1 MNQMSAGIP
10 GKEPPSPEDRRLI
23 DAYLNSDVSPED
35 FGTLERR
42 LLESAALRAYF
53 RQALAVDALLY
64 EWQEGGPVQPVQ
76 ERRGMVEVSSQRD
89 QLVERRG
96 RRWQLPFH
104 LAAAVGL
111 VWVACFEIAWLGFI
125 APGVPGGQAPQRGAK
140 PAIAQL
146 VSQSKDARFAKSRPQ
161 TSAAGLSFGK
171 EWVGLTHGS
180 VTLRFESGA
189 TVFLQAPAQL
199 GIDSPLRC
207 FLEYGRVSVT
217 APESARDFVVATEA
231 VEVVDLGTRFEV
243 SVDRASGMADVSV
256 SEGLV
261 DLKLGSPGVARV
273 VQPVT
278 EGQSARIDATGTI
291 VEVRS
296 LPAVGSERMMPP
308 RLLAHLALDEI
319 RENGTLVDAS
329 GQGHHGTAQP
339 AGVSQAVAGHVSQA
353 ASLAN
358 GRWIDVSDLVTSFRA
373 LDAFTVSCWIRNP
386 RTGVAV
392 VFSASDGTAHQ
403 RLQLQVHQGSLA
415 YGWQAGSEFDA
426 ISGAVK
432 GWGRDQWHHIAM
444 TFDRGLVSLY
454 LDGGLVGSGRYG
466 RKLGLAAVGPAGLAG
481 ISQVQVGRLPDASP
495 GRDIWPQWFDGDIDD
510 LQIYGTALSAAAIG
524 QLFHMPGQTLPEL
537 HPWHGGSARHP
548 YFGRNASDGLPGRVL
563 ERPAFPS
570 KKNYKT
576 GFGMM
581 PTRYG
586 GPTSEL
592 RATVEAGRNVF
603 DFQLTSSE

>member
-1 MNQMSAGIP
+1 MNQTSAGTP
-10 GKEPPSPEDRRLI
+10 GMEPPSPEERRFI
-23 DAYLNSDVSPED
+23 DAYLNGDVSPED
-35 FGTLERR
+35 FATLERR
-42 LLESAALRAYF
+42 LLESAALRAYL
-53 RQALAVDALLY
+53 RQALAVDSLLY

-76 ERRGMVEVSSQRD
+76 EGRVTGEVSSQRD

-96 RRWQLPFH
+96 RRWQLPFQ
-104 LAAAVGL
+104 LAAASAL
-111 VWVACFEIAWLGFI
+111 VVVACFGIAWLGFI
-125 APGVPGGQAPQRGAK
+125 ALGVPGRQAPQRGAK
-140 PAIAQL
+140 PAIARL
-146 VSQSKDARFAKSRPQ
+146 VAQSKDARFAKSRSQ
-161 TSAAGLSFGK
+161 TGDGGLSFGK

-189 TVFLQAPAQL
+189 TVLLQAPAQL

-243 SVDRASGMADVSV
+243 SVDRTSGMADVTV

-278 EGQSARIDATGTI
+278 EGQSARVDATGTI

-296 LPAVGSERMMPP
+296 LPAVGSVRMMSPG
-308 RLLAHLALDEI
+308 LLAHLALDGVSA
-319 RENGTLVDAS
+319 NGTLVDAS
-329 GQGHHGTAQP
+329 GHGHHGTAQP
-339 AGVSQAVAGHVSQA
+339 AGGSQPVAGHVGQA
-353 ASLAN
+353 VSLSN
-358 GRWIDVSDLVTSFRA
+358 SRWIDVSDHVTSLRS

-454 LDGGLVGSGRYG
+454 QDGSLVGSGRYG

-481 ISQVQVGRLPDASP
+481 LSQVQVGRLPDASP
-495 GRDIWPQWFDGDIDD
+495 GRDTWPQWFEGDIDD
-510 LQIYGTALSAAAIG
+510 LQIYGTALSAEAIG
-524 QLFHMPGQTLPEL
+524 QLFRMPGQTLAE
-537 HPWHGGSARHP
+537 WEAGHGGSP
-548 YFGRNASDGLPGRVL
+548 YQSHID
-563 ERPAFPS
+563 
-570 KKNYKT
+570 
-576 GFGMM
+576 
-581 PTRYG
+581 
-586 GPTSEL
+586 
-592 RATVEAGRNVF
+592 
-603 DFQLTSSE
+603 

>member
-1 MNQMSAGIP
+1 MNKTSAGTP
-10 GKEPPSPEDRRLI
+10 GMEPPFPEERQFV
-23 DAYLNSDVSPED
+23 DAYLNGAVSPED
-35 FGTLERR
+35 FATLVRR
-42 LLESAALRAYF
+42 LLESAALRAYL
-53 RQALAVDALLY
+53 RQVLAVDSLLY
-64 EWQEGGPVQPVQ
+64 EWQEGPVQPVQ
-76 ERRGMVEVSSQRD
+76 GRRVVAEAPSQGD
-89 QLVERRG
+89 QLVEPRG
-96 RRWQLPFH
+96 RRLQVPFQ
-104 LAAAVGL
+104 LAAALAL
-111 VWVACFEIAWLGFI
+111 VVVACFGIAWQGFI
-125 APGVPGGQAPQRGAK
+125 ARGMSGGQAPQKGAK

-146 VSQSKDARFAKSRPQ
+146 VAQSKDARFAKSRSQ

-189 TVFLQAPAQL
+189 TVLLQAPAQL

-243 SVDRASGMADVSV
+243 SVDRVSGMADVTV

-296 LPAVGSERMMPP
+296 LPAVGSVRMMFPE
-308 RLLAHLALDEI
+308 LLAHLALDGI
-319 RENGTLVDAS
+319 SENGTLVDAS
-329 GQGHHGTAQP
+329 GQGHHGTTQP
-339 AGVSQAVAGHVSQA
+339 AGGSQAVAGHVRQA
-353 ASLAN
+353 VSLAN
-358 GRWIDVSDLVTSFRA
+358 GRWIDVSNLVTGLRS

-403 RLQLQVHQGSLA
+403 RLQLQVHQGSFA

-426 ISGAVK
+426 ISGAVT

-454 LDGGLVGSGRYG
+454 QDGNLVGSGRYG
-466 RKLGLAAVGPAGLAG
+466 RKLGLAAVGPAELAG

-495 GRDIWPQWFDGDIDD
+495 GRDLWPQWFDGDIDD
-510 LQIYGTALSAAAIG
+510 LQIYDSALSAEAIG
-524 QLFHMPGQTLPEL
+524 QLFHMPGQTFAEL
-537 HPWHGGSARHP
+537 QAGHG
-548 YFGRNASDGLPGRVL
+548 
-563 ERPAFPS
+563 
-570 KKNYKT
+570 
-576 GFGMM
+576 
-581 PTRYG
+581 
-586 GPTSEL
+586 
-592 RATVEAGRNVF
+592 
-603 DFQLTSSE
+603 SSPDRSHGD